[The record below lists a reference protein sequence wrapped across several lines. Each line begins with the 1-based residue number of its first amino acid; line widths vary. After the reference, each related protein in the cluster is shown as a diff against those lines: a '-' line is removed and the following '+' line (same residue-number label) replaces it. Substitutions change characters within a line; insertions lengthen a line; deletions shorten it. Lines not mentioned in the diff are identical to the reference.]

1 MLILVY
7 SFTFSF
13 IRRFAG
19 DHGHVFRRPW
29 SRFFSNANF
38 VATSVE
44 KAWNWTTPL
53 WFSDNS
59 SRRGLDHDNSSLWS
73 IPDHISNKLVGFY
86 HVAVMN
92 EWHSVVASQLSHLDT
107 SGLLGQSYAVY
118 VTLLGN
124 ETSQAQIALQHF
136 NASGKLHSYQEED
149 LKAWEFPTLAR
160 LRAHC
165 MKNARD
171 LVYYFHSKGASKPPG
186 STLFRR
192 EQEWR
197 KVMEQLVFDN
207 WHDCVSL
214 MQRNVHKWACGA
226 RYFDPW

>member
-1 MLILVY
+1 M
-7 SFTFSF
+7 
-13 IRRFAG
+13 
-19 DHGHVFRRPW
+19 
-29 SRFFSNANF
+29 
-38 VATSVE
+38 
-44 KAWNWTTPL
+44 TTAVCGASPI
-53 WFSDNS
+53 
-59 SRRGLDHDNSSLWS
+59 H
-73 IPDHISNKLVGFY
+73 IPNKLVGFY
-86 HVAVMN
+86 HVAAMN

-136 NASGKLHSYQEED
+136 NASGKLHSYQAED

-160 LRAHC
+160 LHAHC
-165 MKNARD
+165 KKNTRD
-171 LVYYFHSKGASKPPG
+171 FIYYFHSKGVSKPPG

-197 KVMEQLVFDN
+197 KVMEHFVFDN

-226 RYFDPW
+226 RYFDPWQSIPLILTISFLNFVSLFEKVDL